1 MERNR
6 GRTDSRLLLSCPTN
20 WRQYLR
26 SWYMKSVEMVVLYA
40 ASFNYTTLA
49 SRVDCL
55 SVRGRYILAAG
66 SLLRALPK
74 RFEVSNHDLVCHDRN
89 EGRCVGE
96 CRE

>member
-26 SWYMKSVEMVVLYA
+26 SWYMKSVGMVVLYA
-40 ASFNYTTLA
+40 TSFNYPTLA
-49 SRVDCL
+49 RRVDCL
-55 SVRGRYILAAG
+55 SVRRRSIVAAG

-74 RFEVSNHDLVCHDRN
+74 RFEASILDLVCRDRN
-89 EGRCVGE
+89 GGWCVGW
-96 CRE
+96 CRG